1 LRRATRDLDGAGTFG
16 VEHSRHLDALVEELV
31 FELIEGARPRAGED
45 RDHSALCNAEAA
57 GARVELQADKI
68 EIVRGG
74 VVAGCDVA
82 RIGAK
87 KDVSLF

>member
-1 LRRATRDLDGAGTFG
+1 M
-16 VEHSRHLDALVEELV
+16 LVEELV
-31 FELIEGARPRAGED
+31 FELIEGARPRAGEG

-57 GARVELQADKI
+57 GAGMELQADEV

-82 RIGAK
+82 RIGTRIG
-87 KDVSLF
+87 